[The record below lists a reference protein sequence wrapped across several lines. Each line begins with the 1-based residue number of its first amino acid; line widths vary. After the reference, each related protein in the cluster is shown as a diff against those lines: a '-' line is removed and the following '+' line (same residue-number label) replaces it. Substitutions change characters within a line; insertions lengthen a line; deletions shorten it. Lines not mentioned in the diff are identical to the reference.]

1 MLLSKVILLCK
12 DIVSLG
18 TQSNYYCGLV
28 FVGGGLFL

>member
-28 FVGGGLFL
+28 FVVGGLFL